1 MAIEISRK
9 QKWRLKFIW
18 LPLLAVGIIVVAAS
32 QLLGLEGR
40 RPSPGTGRRHERC
53 EAAQEL

>member
-18 LPLLAVGIIVVAAS
+18 LPLLSVGIIVVVVT
-32 QLLGLEGR
+32 QLLG
-40 RPSPGTGRRHERC
+40 
-53 EAAQEL
+53 

>member
-18 LPLLAVGIIVVAAS
+18 LPILSLGIIVLVANL
-32 QLLGLEGR
+32 LLG
-40 RPSPGTGRRHERC
+40 
-53 EAAQEL
+53 